1 MTTSTTSKQYCSQ
14 ISARAGESLPGTA
27 TRTQVFFLLEYPG
40 AWGEKAFED
49 SDLPHPVKSYLAS
62 QAQAI
67 QDARILLIRGDPG
80 SIEGIHFF
88 LALVAEGEEALFEFS
103 LLDYES
109 LLSLDIADVV
119 ADPEQYQE
127 FRRAAPLFLVCAH
140 GRRDACCARFGLPV
154 YQALRGQFGEMVWQ
168 CSHVGGHRFAANLLC
183 LPSGLLYG
191 RVGSDNAVS
200 IVQALFNSQIAA
212 ENYRG
217 RVSYP
222 PPAQAAEYALRDI
235 LGQTGLNAYRLFSV
249 EQTEPG
255 RWRARFLDRS
265 TRQTHQLI
273 LLAEPKDIQVF
284 DSCRMEKAVA
294 VVEYRLVEFRSFDTA
309 SGVA

>member
-1 MTTSTTSKQYCSQ
+1 MSIQTTSKQYCSQ
-14 ISARAGESLPGTA
+14 MSAQAGESLPGTA

-49 SDLPHPVKSYLAS
+49 SILPQSVKDYLAA

-67 QDARILLIRGDPG
+67 QDARILLIRGEPG
-80 SIEGIHFF
+80 PVEGIHFF
-88 LALVAEGEEALFEFS
+88 IAIVAEGEEAVFEFQ
-103 LLDYES
+103 LPDYES
-109 LLSLDIADVV
+109 LLRLDITEVI
-119 ADPEQYQE
+119 ADPDRFLE

-154 YQALRGQFGEMVWQ
+154 YQVLRGQFGEMVWQ

-191 RVGSDNAVS
+191 RVGSDIATS
-200 IVQALFNSQIAA
+200 IVQAMIAGQIAA

-222 PPAQAAEYALRDI
+222 PPAQMAENVLRET
-235 LGQTGLNAYRLFSV
+235 LGQIDLHAFRLFSV
-249 EQTEPG
+249 EETQPG
-255 RWRARFLDRS
+255 RWRARFLERS

-273 LLAEPKDIQVF
+273 LLAESKDIQVF
-284 DSCRMEKAVA
+284 DSCRMEKSIA
-294 VVEYRLVEFRSFDTA
+294 VVEYRLVEFRSFDA
-309 SGVA
+309 AAGVA

>member
-1 MTTSTTSKQYCSQ
+1 MSTPTTSKQYCSQ
-14 ISARAGESLPGTA
+14 ISTRAGESLPGTA
-27 TRTQVFFLLEYPG
+27 TRTQAFFLLEYPG

-49 SDLPHPVKSYLAS
+49 ADLPQPVKGYLAA
-62 QAQAI
+62 QAQAT

-80 SIEGIHFF
+80 SIKVVHFF
-88 LALVAEGEEALFEFS
+88 LALVAEGEEALFEFQ

-109 LLSLDIADVV
+109 LLSLDIADVI
-119 ADPEQYQE
+119 ADPDNYLEY
-127 FRRAAPLFLVCAH
+127 RRAAPLFLVCTH

-154 YQALRGQFGEMVWQ
+154 YQALREQFGEMVWQ
-168 CSHVGGHRFAANLLC
+168 CSHVGGHRFAANLLF

-191 RVGSDNAVS
+191 RVGSDNATS
-200 IVQALFNSQIAA
+200 IVQAMFEGHIAG

-222 PPAQAAEYALRDI
+222 PPAQAAEYALRET
-235 LGQTGLNAYRLFSV
+235 LGQTGLHAFRLFSV

-255 RWRARFLDRS
+255 RWRARFLERS

-294 VVEYRLVEFRSFDTA
+294 VVEYRLVEFRSFDA
-309 SGVA
+309 APGVA

>member
-1 MTTSTTSKQYCSQ
+1 MSTSTTSKQYCSQ
-14 ISARAGESLPGTA
+14 ISARVGENLPGTA

-49 SDLPHPVKSYLAS
+49 SDLPQPVKGYLAA

-80 SIEGIHFF
+80 AIEVIHFF
-88 LALVAEGEEALFEFS
+88 LALVAEGEEALFEFT
-103 LLDYES
+103 LPDYES
-109 LLSLDIADVV
+109 LLGLDIADVIT
-119 ADPEQYQE
+119 DPDRYME

-154 YQALRGQFGEMVWQ
+154 YQALREQFREMVWQ
-168 CSHVGGHRFAANLLC
+168 CSHIGGHRFAANLLC

-191 RVGSDNAVS
+191 RVGSENAPS
-200 IVQALFNSQIAA
+200 IARAMLDGRIASQ
-212 ENYRG
+212 NYRG
-217 RVSYP
+217 RASYP
-222 PPAQAAEYALRDI
+222 PPAQAAEYALRET
-235 LGQTGLNAYRLFSV
+235 LGQTGLHAFRLFSV
-249 EQTEPG
+249 DQTEPG
-255 RWRARFLDRS
+255 RWRVRFLERG

-284 DSCRMEKAVA
+284 DSCRMEKSVA
-294 VVEYRLVEFRSFDTA
+294 VVEYRLVEFRSFDAA
-309 SGVA
+309 SGIA